1 MARASSSARCVG
13 EVVAEKYGA
22 SVASLQLGTSSR
34 VSSRRARTAVST
46 EAAAGHGDAVLGA
59 RRLEEAEVEGR
70 VVRDQHRA
78 RGRTRGTPGSTA
90 PIRGAAATIIEVMP
104 VSTLM

>member
-1 MARASSSARCVG
+1 MALASSRARWVG
-13 EVVAEKYGA
+13 EVAAEKYGA

-34 VSSRRARTAVST
+34 VSTRRARTAVST
-46 EAAAGHGDAVLGA
+46 EAVAGHAMPFSAQAALRKPRSKGA
-59 RRLEEAEVEGR
+59 LCATSTAP
-70 VVRDQHRA
+70 RA
-78 RGRTRGTPGSTA
+78 NSRNPGSTA